1 MVREMTG
8 CRQAVVHACIF
19 DRLVGW
25 LVGLIQDVMGART
38 HMPSH
43 DPHLLI
49 VDSGCV

>member
-1 MVREMTG
+1 MLAFLIG
-8 CRQAVVHACIF
+8 W
-19 DRLVGW
+19 LVGW